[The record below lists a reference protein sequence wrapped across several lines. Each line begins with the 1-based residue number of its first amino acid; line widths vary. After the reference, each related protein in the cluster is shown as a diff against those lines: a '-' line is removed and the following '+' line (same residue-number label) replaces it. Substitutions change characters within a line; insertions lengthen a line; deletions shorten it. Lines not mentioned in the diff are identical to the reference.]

1 MSDIAFNPVMSTN
14 EIFRGNNRS
23 QFLTNDLDAI
33 EANIQALETEKAN
46 VEHTHSGYAPVNHTH
61 TGYAAANHTHSGYAP
76 TRPPR
81 SLRVLKF

>member
-33 EANIQALETEKAN
+33 EADIQTLETEKAN
-46 VEHTHSGYAPVNHTH
+46 VEHTHSGYAPVNHT
-61 TGYAAANHTHSGYAP
+61 TVRAIVMMSSSEQFTSSKN
-76 TRPPR
+76 
-81 SLRVLKF
+81 LKM